1 MLNFIA
7 VAKRIY
13 RLDYWREA
21 HRAVVFVVRAY
32 LHYPTMAGFWRFFQE
47 DVDRRAI
54 LERNAFPIE
63 QATRAFFFKGATLS
77 ERIRLIKEH
86 FLYLQRQLRAPFVHG
101 LYADAPILLWRAQD
115 GEGDWHVELAS
126 EAGQRKEGMLSLIMK
141 CGDAYIYQ
149 AMFWIARDKEGAYS
163 LFIGALQGPNMEH
176 AREVVKALTKR
187 AHRYRTKN
195 LMLYMVRATARA
207 LSLQHIYAVSNE
219 GYYANNHIRRDRKLK
234 TDFGAF
240 WEEAGGHV
248 TDDPRFYELPLTEAR
263 KTEAE
268 IPTRKRANYRRRYAM
283 LDAIDA
289 SVASSMNAIKK
300 ASGTDRKD

>member
-32 LHYPTMAGFWRFFQE
+32 LHYPAMAGFWRFFQE
-47 DVDRRAI
+47 DDDRRAI

-234 TDFGAF
+234 TSFSDF
-240 WEEAGGHV
+240 WEESGGHPCE
-248 TDDPRFYELPLTEAR
+248 DRRFYELPMTEYR
-263 KTEAE
+263 KAMEEVPAHKRNYY
-268 IPTRKRANYRRRYAM
+268 RKRYAL
-283 LDAIDA
+283 LDEVDA
-289 SVASSMNAIKK
+289 SIAENIKALSK
-300 ASGTDRKD
+300 